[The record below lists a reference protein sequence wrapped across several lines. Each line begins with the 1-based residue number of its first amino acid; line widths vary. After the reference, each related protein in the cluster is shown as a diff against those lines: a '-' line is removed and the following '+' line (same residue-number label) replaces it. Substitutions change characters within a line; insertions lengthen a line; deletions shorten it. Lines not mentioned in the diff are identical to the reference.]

1 MSTLRWEKKGQ
12 LDLYGKQSGK
22 TVARGKKRRNK
33 LEQGTTWRNI
43 FWSRENIVFCEN
55 SGSTKKEDKQIFSHS
70 CCVKQLQYVLKL
82 IFNLAEIV
90 Q

>member
-22 TVARGKKRRNK
+22 TVGRGKKRRNK
-33 LEQGTTWRNI
+33 LEQGNTRRNMANI

-55 SGSTKKEDKQIFSHS
+55 SGSTRKRGQADIFSLML
-70 CCVKQLQYVLKL
+70 C
-82 IFNLAEIV
+82 
-90 Q
+90 